1 MTETTK
7 PTTHEALLDALRRN
21 LHLLGELVMRYG
33 VEIQPARTEDDRP
46 TILCPDDVRQLLA
59 PEMAG
64 LAQEQVRVLLL
75 DSRNHVVGQ
84 RVIYQGNVRSA
95 MVRPAEVLRPAVVA
109 AIPHIIICHNHP
121 SGDPTPSADDT
132 ALTRQLVKAADLL
145 GIQLLDH
152 VVIGG
157 DRAVSLKERGLML

>member
-1 MTETTK
+1 
-7 PTTHEALLDALRRN
+7 
-21 LHLLGELVMRYG
+21 
-33 VEIQPARTEDDRP
+33 
-46 TILCPDDVRQLLA
+46 
-59 PEMAG
+59 MAG

-121 SGDPTPSADDT
+121 SGDPTPSPDDT
-132 ALTRQLVKAADLL
+132 ALTRQLVEAADLL
-145 GIQLLDH
+145 GIQIVDH

-157 DRAVSLKERGLML
+157 DLAVSMKEHGLMP

>member
-1 MTETTK
+1 MTETMQ
-7 PTTHEALLDALRRN
+7 PTPDETLLDALRSN
-21 LHLLGELVMRYG
+21 LRLLHELTMRYG
-33 VEIQPARTEDDRP
+33 VEIQPPRAEDDRP
-46 TILCPDDVRQLLA
+46 TIRCPDDVRQLVA

-64 LAQEQVRVLLL
+64 LAQEQVRILLL

-84 RVIYQGNVRSA
+84 RVIYQGNVNSA

-132 ALTRQLVKAADLL
+132 ALTRQLVEAADLL
-145 GIQLLDH
+145 GVQIVDH
-152 VVIGG
+152 VIIGG
-157 DRAVSLKERGLML
+157 DGVVSLKEHGLMQ

>member
-1 MTETTK
+1 MTETLK
-7 PTTHEALLDALRRN
+7 PAQEETLLDALRSN
-21 LHLLGELVMRYG
+21 LRLLHELTLRYG
-33 VEIQPARTEDDRP
+33 VESQPAGAETDRP
-46 TILCPDDVRQLLA
+46 TIHCPDDVRRLLA

-75 DSRNHVVGQ
+75 DSRHQVVGQ
-84 RVIYQGNVRSA
+84 RVIYQGNVNAA

-109 AIPHIIICHNHP
+109 AIPHVIICHNHP

-132 ALTRQLVKAADLL
+132 ALTRQMVEAASLL
-145 GIQLLDH
+145 GIQIVDH

-157 DRAVSLKERGLML
+157 DGVVSLKEHGLMP